1 MNASRLF
8 PWAAWTLLL
17 VSQAAFAQTSP
28 SAFIGHDLGDAFTR
42 HHLVVDYV
50 EHMADEVP
58 HWQLTEY
65 GTTSEGRPLLGLVM
79 SSPENM
85 VHLDEL
91 KADNMRR
98 VNEGVDSG
106 DRVVWVYLSYNVHGN
121 EAVCTEAAMATI
133 EALATTHAGLLERT
147 VVVMDPCVNPDGR
160 DRYVHFQDQSNG
172 PRPNADPQAWE
183 HDEPWPGGRP
193 NHYLFDMNRDLAWQT
208 QRETQARTAFYR
220 SWQPQ
225 VHVDFHEQGVNSP
238 YYFAPAAEPYHKII
252 TPWQR
257 ECQGHIGANNAK
269 YFDQRGALYFTREVF
284 DLLYPSYGDTW
295 PMFQGAVGMTYEQG
309 GSGRAGRAV
318 QTSVGDTLTLTYR
331 IQNHTESGL
340 STIESAGQH
349 ADRMLKE
356 FSAFHRR
363 NLEEPWG
370 EYSGYVV
377 SASNDPA
384 KLTWLTDLLDA
395 NGLTYGMAS
404 SGAKSTGLD
413 YTDMRT
419 KKFSVREGD
428 LVIDARQPQSGLLQ
442 VFMDPNPEL
451 SDSLTYDITTWAL
464 PYAYGLEAYAL
475 TGSVP
480 ATQPWSMNTWTADL
494 GGEGPAYAYVL
505 DYKTDLG
512 TPVLAALLRD
522 GVTARVAKRPI
533 VANGTTYPRGSV
545 VITRRNNE
553 ALWDGMGQRLTKL
566 TSDMPGMTVGRL
578 ESGMVDAGPDLGAYD
593 VAHIAAPRVAVVMG
607 DDVSSLS
614 FGEVWYTFEEHW
626 NYPMTAVRGMDY
638 LDWDAYDVVVLPR
651 GWYSVDDG
659 DKDQIADWVRNG
671 GRLVAIGAACNLGIE
686 SWGLSRYSDEEDKA
700 ERRDERDAHA
710 KADRYAPYALSQRNG
725 IRSDIPGA
733 VYKVDLDATHPLAYG
748 YGDHYWSIKTSSSRY
763 AHMDGGHNV
772 GVLHGNPEPISG
784 FAGSRAN
791 DRLRESLSMG
801 VHDMGRGHVIYLADN
816 VLFRAFWKNGHK
828 FFANAIFFS
837 SAM

>member
-1 MNASRLF
+1 
-8 PWAAWTLLL
+8 
-17 VSQAAFAQTSP
+17 
-28 SAFIGHDLGDAFTR
+28 
-42 HHLVVDYV
+42 
-50 EHMADEVP
+50 
-58 HWQLTEY
+58 
-65 GTTSEGRPLLGLVM
+65 
-79 SSPENM
+79 
-85 VHLDEL
+85 
-91 KADNMRR
+91 
-98 VNEGVDSG
+98 
-106 DRVVWVYLSYNVHGN
+106 
-121 EAVCTEAAMATI
+121 
-133 EALATTHAGLLERT
+133 
-147 VVVMDPCVNPDGR
+147 
-160 DRYVHFQDQSNG
+160 
-172 PRPNADPQAWE
+172 
-183 HDEPWPGGRP
+183 
-193 NHYLFDMNRDLAWQT
+193 
-208 QRETQARTAFYR
+208 
-220 SWQPQ
+220 
-225 VHVDFHEQGVNSP
+225 
-238 YYFAPAAEPYHKII
+238 
-252 TPWQR
+252 
-257 ECQGHIGANNAK
+257 
-269 YFDQRGALYFTREVF
+269 
-284 DLLYPSYGDTW
+284 
-295 PMFQGAVGMTYEQG
+295 
-309 GSGRAGRAV
+309 
-318 QTSVGDTLTLTYR
+318 
-331 IQNHTESGL
+331 
-340 STIESAGQH
+340 
-349 ADRMLKE
+349 
-356 FSAFHRR
+356 
-363 NLEEPWG
+363 
-370 EYSGYVV
+370 
-377 SASNDPA
+377 
-384 KLTWLTDLLDA
+384 
-395 NGLTYGMAS
+395 
-404 SGAKSTGLD
+404 
-413 YTDMRT
+413 
-419 KKFSVREGD
+419 
-428 LVIDARQPQSGLLQ
+428 
-442 VFMDPNPEL
+442 
-451 SDSLTYDITTWAL
+451 
-464 PYAYGLEAYAL
+464 
-475 TGSVP
+475 
-480 ATQPWSMNTWTADL
+480 MNTWTADL

-553 ALWDGMGQRLTKL
+553 SLWDGMGQRLTEL
-566 TSDMPGMTVGRL
+566 TSDVPGMTVGRL

-614 FGEVWYTFEEHW
+614 FGEVWYTFEEQW

-651 GWYSVDDG
+651 GWYSVDDE
-659 DKDQIADWVRNG
+659 DKGQIADWVRNG
-671 GRLVAIGAACNLGIE
+671 GRLVAIGAACNLGID

-816 VLFRAFWKNGHK
+816 VLFRAFWKDGHK